1 MRKGILTTMMAPIPK
16 RVSRAPGFPGGLG
29 KGMRGKA
36 LPVLFEIE
44 VTSSR
49 LEVDDNRMNDYTW

>member
-16 RVSRAPGFPGGLG
+16 GVSRAPGFPGGLG
-29 KGMRGKA
+29 LGMCGKA

-44 VTSSR
+44 VVSSR
-49 LEVDDNRMNDYTW
+49 LRVDDNRTTDYTW